1 MIRLHTHTHTH
12 VNFCKKCKIKNTEIV
27 KICKKCKPVLVKS

>member
-12 VNFCKKCKIKNTEIV
+12 VNFCKKCKVKKENKLKYVKNV
-27 KICKKCKPVLVKS
+27 SRY

>member
-12 VNFCKKCKIKNTEIV
+12 VKFCKKCKV
-27 KICKKCKPVLVKS
+27 KINKKLKYVKNVNQY

>member
-12 VNFCKKCKIKNTEIV
+12 VKFCKKCKIV
-27 KICKKCKPVLVKS
+27 KIKIEKYVRNVNQY